1 MRRTNRREL
10 KEARKRKKITIIF
23 MIVVIYIFICKENL
37 IIVRSVSVYPSY
49 VRHFR
54 SKDFQMLTF
63 EKKYLKMTRE
73 TTPNAFKHVL

>member
-1 MRRTNRREL
+1 MAAMSHALFFTKKRVGMRRTNRREL

-23 MIVVIYIFICKENL
+23 MIFVIYIFICKENL

-63 EKKYLKMTRE
+63 GK
-73 TTPNAFKHVL
+73 NI